1 MTIMSTGRAP
11 YSLLLLPR
19 ARARPTHRRF
29 SSRFAMVTTAVPPR
43 VCESCLAPVP
53 SSLGRGSNFESRR
66 QFIPGP
72 LRCGTP
78 SYSCCS
84 AQWQIR
90 SVSIV
95 MKRKKLPVAPA
106 HWARPRDQ
114 LTRTGTLPGRP
125 PAPTPACV
133 FLSTRNRTE
142 RPPDV
147 NIYVRPCGQAKQ
159 STRAGLLS
167 VAIFIDRQQSI
178 APAAAA
184 AAVRC

>member
-1 MTIMSTGRAP
+1 
-11 YSLLLLPR
+11 
-19 ARARPTHRRF
+19 
-29 SSRFAMVTTAVPPR
+29 

-53 SSLGRGSNFESRR
+53 SSLVRGSNFESRR
-66 QFIPGP
+66 QFI
-72 LRCGTP
+72 RCGTP

-106 HWARPRDQ
+106 HWARPRDK
-114 LTRTGTLPGRP
+114 LTRTGTLHGRP
-125 PAPTPACV
+125 TPCLGAGK
-133 FLSTRNRTE
+133 LAHGTE

-147 NIYVRPCGQAKQ
+147 NIYSPLVRPCGQAKQ
-159 STRAGLLS
+159 STRAGSLTLS

-178 APAAAA
+178 AAAAA
-184 AAVRC
+184 PSVAS